1 VVVKPSAIY
10 LRANSGSIYIMGD
23 PFTLINDWLI
33 DLLVG
38 FGLELSFVKI
48 ALKFLGAAVM
58 GTVAMLLMLFTI
70 WLERKIIARIQDR
83 LGPNR
88 VGPYGVFQTV
98 ADLLKLL
105 TKEILIPSGADRIIF
120 IIAPFLVVMSV
131 VGLWAV
137 VPFAPTLF
145 GTDIH
150 VGVLY
155 IVSIGSIGTLG
166 IMMAGLSSN
175 NKYALLGAFRTVA
188 MMLSYAVPMILTLL
202 VPTLLAGS
210 MGFVQIVQAQ
220 GSMWF
225 GVYAPIAMLIFFI
238 SSVAEVGRAPFD
250 LLEADSEIV
259 AGFHIEYSGLA
270 FGMFFVA
277 EFLHAFT
284 ISALTATLFLGG
296 WQGPG
301 AEAAPI
307 LGFIYF
313 LIKTSVVYFVVIW
326 FRGTFPRVRI
336 DQLNTLNWKFLVPL
350 ALAVVVVAAV
360 VDKIAIEQGIS
371 RLLLHLAGN
380 AVLIGLTLVS
390 LRAYSRALQAK
401 ADAIR
406 TQIVKPPQAV
416 GGGD

>member
-1 VVVKPSAIY
+1 
-10 LRANSGSIYIMGD
+10 MGD

-48 ALKFLGAAVM
+48 GLKFLGAAVM
-58 GTVAMLLMLFTI
+58 GTAAMLLMLFTI

-105 TKEILIPSGADRIIF
+105 TKEILVPSGADRLIF
-120 IIAPFLVVMSV
+120 IIAPFMVVMSV

-145 GTDIH
+145 GTDIN

-155 IVSIGSIGTLG
+155 TVSIGSIGTLG

-188 MMLSYAVPMILTLL
+188 MMLSYAVPMILALL

-210 MGFVQIVQAQ
+210 MGFVEIVQAQ

-313 LIKTSVVYFVVIW
+313 LIKTSAVYFVVIW

-371 RLLLHLAGN
+371 RFLLHFAGN
-380 AVLIGLTLVS
+380 AVLLGLILFS

-401 ADAIR
+401 VDVIR
-406 TQIVKPPQAV
+406 TQIVKPPQAA